1 MDFKTDIENRIKI
14 DFGEKSSEAFK
25 ILKAAI
31 RKTDYLKTDRVIR
44 CIIFLSEKS
53 IEKLNQNIELATVDT
68 RDVMYLAE
76 YINREEFG
84 SAKRV
89 RDFNKVFEDSETNVM
104 EN

>member
-1 MDFKTDIENRIKI
+1 MNFKTDIENRIKT

-25 ILKAAI
+25 ILESAI
-31 RKTDYLKTDRVIR
+31 NKTDYLNSDRVIR

-53 IEKLNQNIELATVDT
+53 IEKLKSNIEVAIFDP
-68 RDVMYLAE
+68 RDVMFWAE
-76 YINREEFG
+76 YTNREEFG

-89 RDFNKVFEDSETNVM
+89 RDFTKVFEDSEKSVT